1 VPTKAAT
8 GLLERLREDRV
19 IAVVR
24 APRVADPAGLAT
36 ALAGNGVRCVEFTF
50 TITHVLSAIRAA
62 AERDALVGAGA
73 VLDPDQAHEAIDAG
87 ARFVV
92 TPAVRVEVA
101 DACHELDVPV
111 VLGAFTPTEV
121 RSALEAGAA
130 AIKLFPA
137 RMGGPEYVRDLL
149 GPFPNLALVPSGGVG
164 PENMG
169 AYLEAGAVAVS
180 LGTSLAPPDAVESGD
195 LEQIVGRIT
204 RVRATLQGVTRPS
217 AQGHSRARPLR

>member
-1 VPTKAAT
+1 MATRAAT

-24 APRVADPAGLAT
+24 APRVADPVGLAT
-36 ALAGNGVRCVEFTF
+36 ALAENGVRCVEFTF
-50 TITHVLSAIRAA
+50 TTDHVLSAIRAA
-62 AERDALVGAGA
+62 AERDAVVGAGT
-73 VLDPDQAHEAIDAG
+73 VLSADQARAAIDAG

-92 TPAVRVEVA
+92 TPAVRVDVA
-101 DACHELDVPV
+101 DACQELGVPV
-111 VLGAFTPTEV
+111 VLGALTPTEV

-130 AIKLFPA
+130 AVKLFPA

-149 GPFPNLALVPSGGVG
+149 GPFPDLALIPSGGVG

-180 LGTSLAPPDAVESGD
+180 LGTSLAPPAAVESGD
-195 LEQIVGRIT
+195 LDQIVGRIK
-204 RVRATLQGVTRPS
+204 RVRATLQGLSPT
-217 AQGHSRARPLR
+217 L